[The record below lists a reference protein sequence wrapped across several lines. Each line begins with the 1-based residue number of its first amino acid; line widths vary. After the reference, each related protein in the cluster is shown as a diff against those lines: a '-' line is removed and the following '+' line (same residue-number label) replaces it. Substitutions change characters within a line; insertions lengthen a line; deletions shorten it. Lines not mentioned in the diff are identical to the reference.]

1 MEPFIVAASLLSLGL
16 VAALAPRFGADS
28 RADGPSW
35 PGAPLIGCN
44 TGKH

>member
-28 RADGPSW
+28 RGGGPSW
-35 PGAPLIGCN
+35 PGAPLAGGN
-44 TGKH
+44 TAKH